1 MKKTFYAFL
10 FLFCVIAFAKAAMAS
25 SEITT
30 FPTEAKLTGDKV
42 FVRSDPS
49 TQGRRLANLS
59 INSVVT
65 VLARETGDMQ
75 YPWYKIRYSDGEGW
89 VYGQYVKATDST
101 NQDVSASFAPVPAEV
116 IEAKAF
122 VRSDHDHHAGKVAVL
137 EEGDALELLEEW
149 HGNTLLPWYRVKTDS
164 GEGWI
169 YAQVVRR
176 LDRISSSPAPSQAQN
191 SGVLSND
198 GKYVTVLAIG
208 QGTDRAKALEQ
219 AWIEAVRLA
228 VGTIISSKSELN
240 NDDFAE
246 STIAHSRGVIESF
259 DTVDEKNDGKR
270 TTVTIRAKV
279 QKEILVDAAKT
290 YGEAQVVK
298 TDASR
303 IVKAR
308 MDDEA
313 KKVTAEDKQ
322 KSGAALLKEVLESYT
337 PEMFFSATLEPKIY
351 YDQKTKKPYVRVVEK
366 FNQDLFWKEFLP
378 RLHKAFEGV
387 AIKKKKCFYRDE
399 VRRANKQLPKDGYL
413 LEAGIAPNGWEKV
426 PYSWDPPSGGYIGT
440 VLAADADSQ
449 GKFPLKAIVP
459 DDNASFTVYNIPCYV
474 SQYHFPSSSLKKIG
488 QFEDPQNLRTI
499 WADFLE
505 KMSVFVTFSIV
516 YLDKNGEEFS
526 VQIIRTGPRYF
537 AVYRSYQ
544 EVSRSYESSYNEMEY
559 LTHYLFPGMIF
570 APGYVNG
577 NKSGIE
583 NLFLGTTNYNQKY
596 DGGYE
601 VELDVTELEKLGSMK
616 FEVVFEK

>member
-1 MKKTFYAFL
+1 MKKTFCTFL

-30 FPTEAKLTGDKV
+30 FPTEVKLTEDKV
-42 FVRSDPS
+42 FVRSEPS
-49 TQGRRLANLS
+49 TQSQRLTNLA

-75 YPWYKIRYSDGEGW
+75 YPWYKIRYSGGEGW
-89 VYGQYVKATDST
+89 VYGQYVEATDST
-101 NQDVSASFAPVPAEV
+101 NEDVTASFVPVPAEV

-149 HGNTLLPWYRVKTDS
+149 HGNTPLPWYRVKTDS

-176 LDRISSSPAPSQAQN
+176 LDRNSSSPAPSQAQN
-191 SGVLSND
+191 PGVLSND

-298 TDASR
+298 TDASK

-322 KSGAALLKEVLESYT
+322 KSGATLLKEVLESYT
-337 PEMFFSATLEPKIY
+337 PEMFFSATLDPKIY

-366 FNQDLFWKEFLP
+366 FNQELFWKEFLP

-387 AIKKKKCFYRDE
+387 AIKKKKCFYLDE
-399 VRRANKQLPKDGYL
+399 VRRANKQLSKDGHFPDAGIDMTETRWKVIPYSFL
-413 LEAGIAPNGWEKV
+413 VPSDTSSYYPKEILEA
-426 PYSWDPPSGGYIGT
+426 
-440 VLAADADSQ
+440 DANSQ
-449 GKFPLKAIVP
+449 GQIPLKAILP
-459 DDNASFTVYNIPCYV
+459 NDNASFTVYNIPILA
-474 SQYHFPSSSLKKIG
+474 SFIFSSSLSKLRSTLER
-488 QFEDPQNLRTI
+488 QEVDDPQNLGAI
-499 WADFLE
+499 WADFWE
-505 KMSVFVTFSIV
+505 KMSTSVTFSIT
-516 YLDKNGEEFS
+516 YLNKNGEDFS
-526 VQIIRTGPRYF
+526 VQIIKTGSRHF
-537 AVYRSYQ
+537 NVYRSYLLK
-544 EVSRSYESSYNEMEY
+544 N
-559 LTHYLFPGMIF
+559 FIGGMIF

-577 NKSGIE
+577 SNSGIK
-583 NLFLGTTNYNQKY
+583 NLFLGTTNYNQKD

-601 VELDVTELEKLGSMK
+601 VELDTTELEKLGGMK
-616 FEVVFEK
+616 FEVIFETP